1 MAGTTVIRLNTKYAP
16 PSLFEMSCAI
26 SSRANLPLLICLLT
40 QYGITHAFVFEFAN
54 VDDWRYYIDEE
65 PAHWDIAKSIK
76 DVLEKVQTV
85 DFADGVFSGR
95 LRE

>member
-1 MAGTTVIRLNTKYAP
+1 MHRP
-16 PSLFEMSCAI
+16 
-26 SSRANLPLLICLLT
+26 LPLLDVSLPSIIHPVHASNDLQFAYMLLT

-54 VDDWRYYIDEE
+54 ADDWRYYIDED
-65 PAHWDIAKSIK
+65 PAHWNIAKSIK

-85 DFADGVFSGR
+85 DFVDGVFSGK